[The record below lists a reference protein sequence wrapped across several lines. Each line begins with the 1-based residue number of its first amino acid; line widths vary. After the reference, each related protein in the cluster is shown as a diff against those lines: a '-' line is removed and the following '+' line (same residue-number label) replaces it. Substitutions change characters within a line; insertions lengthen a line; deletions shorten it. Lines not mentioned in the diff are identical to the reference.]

1 MFKIFTKKAIVI
13 IMSITVFVVSLGY
26 LVSSIVK
33 QEAVASPYKLT
44 IVLDA
49 GHGGVDGGSVGNTT
63 GIAESE
69 LNLIYV
75 NKLEKLLLSAG
86 INVIKTRSNLDGLYK
101 QGSDNPKKEDMQK
114 RKEIIANSGA
124 QAVVSI
130 HMNKFSLKSEKG
142 AQVFYKTDDE
152 NGKLFA
158 DTITSTLIDK
168 IENAR
173 PLTLG
178 GDFFICKCTTAP
190 SVIVECGFLS
200 NDEEEVLLQNEEYQ
214 DKFCY
219 AVFCGIIKYFNIAT
233 NEY

>member
-1 MFKIFTKKAIVI
+1 MFKTFTTKTIFI
-13 IMSITVFVVSLGY
+13 IMSISIFVLSLGF

-49 GHGGVDGGSVGNTT
+49 GHGGVDGGSVGSTT
-63 GIAESE
+63 GITENE

-75 NKLEKLLLSAG
+75 NKLEKLLLSVG
-86 INVIKTRSNLDGLYK
+86 INVIKTRSNLDGLYSL
-101 QGSDNPKKEDMQK
+101 GSENPKKEDMQK
-114 RKEIIANSGA
+114 RKEIISNSGA

-142 AQVFYKTDDE
+142 AQVFYKTDDK

-158 DTITSTLIDK
+158 DTVMNELIGR

-190 SVIVECGFLS
+190 SIIVECGFLS
-200 NDEEEVLLQNEEYQ
+200 NQEEEVLLQKEDYQ

-219 AVFCGIIKYFNIAT
+219 AVFCGIIRYFNITT